1 MTRKKSQ
8 LGRIKRRT
16 GLHQTSGFLP
26 PTTSPF
32 RTAMKR
38 KLTPIQQAFRSPL
51 HKAKRNSH
59 RQLFK
64 DSDTRD
70 TNWVIDMNSQIQS
83 DNAPNPM
90 NDIFDK
96 EEINKKC
103 SFTDTYSNKENVAY
117 PCNTEERET
126 KTNATQT
133 QNVTVENCTQ
143 TENDYE
149 SNRLTNPNV
158 ANNIAKELKKW
169 WTLLLKS
176 YPYIQN
182 FI

>member
-1 MTRKKSQ
+1 MTRKKVSP
-8 LGRIKRRT
+8 RAD
-16 GLHQTSGFLP
+16 QTKDWIASNFWI
-26 PTTSPF
+26 PT
-32 RTAMKR
+32 ANN
-38 KLTPIQQAFRSPL
+38 LTFSNSNETKINTNEVPNSETFRSPL
-51 HKAKRNSH
+51 YKAKRNSH

-117 PCNTEERET
+117 SYNTEKRET
-126 KTNATQT
+126 KTNAIWFF
-133 QNVTVENCTQ
+133 VALSMLMHW
-143 TENDYE
+143 E
-149 SNRLTNPNV
+149 STNIGAV
-158 ANNIAKELKKW
+158 
-169 WTLLLKS
+169 
-176 YPYIQN
+176 
-182 FI
+182 